1 MIYISTVKTLPEIP
15 ELNEE
20 DSLYILY
27 KNTETVKM
35 ADVEILCNMLSK
47 KHFEEFED
55 KNDMLVVFGIILSQL
70 KEDEDCILVDNT
82 LPIPKR
88 FEDRVKKLAKQT
100 RTSKKKSTV
109 KRTAKKE
116 AVEKPPKAEDKK
128 EDVIPAKEASPLE
141 AHAENPYIHEI
152 EDIHEIEGA
161 MEIAFGD
168 KGSEKT
174 LDKPTEIKDEPMEIA
189 FGSEALEE
197 VLAEPEKTTKAELE
211 EAEEILAEPEKIAT
225 AEPEEP
231 EDIFAGLIDDPMS
244 VPDDAPEKLQ
254 ELIKADAPDDY
265 PFPESMFYMD
275 VAQTIATAKSDAE
288 IETELTALNNGKN
301 TLWEKVKP
309 VLTKAK
315 VIVGKSN

>member
-70 KEDEDCILVDNT
+70 KENEDCILVDNT
-82 LPIPKR
+82 LPVPKR

-100 RTSKKKSTV
+100 KTAKKKSTA
-109 KRTAKKE
+109 KRTTKKKPVAGVTASQDMSERTDQLVGVPEE
-116 AVEKPPKAEDKK
+116 AWGVD
-128 EDVIPAKEASPLE
+128 
-141 AHAENPYIHEI
+141 EI
-152 EDIHEIEGA
+152 VFE
-161 MEIAFGD
+161 
-168 KGSEKT
+168 SET
-174 LDKPTEIKDEPMEIA
+174 P
-189 FGSEALEE
+189 E
-197 VLAEPEKTTKAELE
+197 VPAEPEKITKAEPE

-231 EDIFAGLIDDPMS
+231 EDIFAGLIDDPAS

-265 PFPESMFYMD
+265 PFPISMFYTD
-275 VAQTIATAKSDAE
+275 VAQAIANAKSDAE
-288 IETELTALNNGKN
+288 IETELTAINNGKDS
-301 TLWEKVKP
+301 LWKKTKP

-315 VIVGKSN
+315 VIVGKSITHSS

>member
-82 LPIPKR
+82 LPVPKR

-100 RTSKKKSTV
+100 KTAKKKSTA
-109 KRTAKKE
+109 KRTAKK
-116 AVEKPPKAEDKK
+116 KPVAG
-128 EDVIPAKEASPLE
+128 VTASQ
-141 AHAENPYIHEI
+141 
-152 EDIHEIEGA
+152 D
-161 MEIAFGD
+161 M
-168 KGSEKT
+168 SERT
-174 LDKPTEIKDEPMEIA
+174 DQLVGVPE
-189 FGSEALEE
+189 EALGVDEIVFESETSE
-197 VLAEPEKTTKAELE
+197 VPAEPEKTT
-211 EAEEILAEPEKIAT
+211 T

-231 EDIFAGLIDDPMS
+231 EDILAGLIDDPTS

-265 PFPESMFYMD
+265 PFPVSMFYMD
-275 VAQTIATAKSDAE
+275 IAQAIANAKSDAE
-288 IETELTALNNGKN
+288 IETELTAVNNGKDS
-301 TLWEKVKP
+301 LWKKTKP
-309 VLTKAK
+309 VLAKAK
-315 VIVGKSN
+315 KIVGK

>member
-70 KEDEDCILVDNT
+70 KEYEDCILVDNT
-82 LPIPKR
+82 LPVPKR
-88 FEDRVKKLAKQT
+88 FENHVRKLAKQT
-100 RTSKKKSTV
+100 RTSKKKSTA
-109 KRTAKKE
+109 KRTANKKPVAGVTASQDMSERTDQLVGVPKE
-116 AVEKPPKAEDKK
+116 AWGVD
-128 EDVIPAKEASPLE
+128 
-141 AHAENPYIHEI
+141 EI
-152 EDIHEIEGA
+152 VFE
-161 MEIAFGD
+161 
-168 KGSEKT
+168 SET
-174 LDKPTEIKDEPMEIA
+174 P
-189 FGSEALEE
+189 E
-197 VLAEPEKTTKAELE
+197 VP
-211 EAEEILAEPEKIAT
+211 AEPEKIT
-225 AEPEEP
+225 KAEPEEP
-231 EDIFAGLIDDPMS
+231 EDIFAGLIDDPTS

-265 PFPESMFYMD
+265 PFPISMFYMD
-275 VAQTIATAKSDAE
+275 VAQAIANAKSDAE
-288 IETELTALNNGKN
+288 IETELTAINNGKDS
-301 TLWEKVKP
+301 LWKKTKP

-315 VIVGKSN
+315 VIVGNETV

>member
-20 DSLYILY
+20 DSLYIMY

-82 LPIPKR
+82 LPVPKR

-100 RTSKKKSTV
+100 KTAKKKSTA
-109 KRTAKKE
+109 KRTAKKKPVAEVTISQDMSERTDQLVGVPEE
-116 AVEKPPKAEDKK
+116 AW
-128 EDVIPAKEASPLE
+128 
-141 AHAENPYIHEI
+141 EI
-152 EDIHEIEGA
+152 D
-161 MEIAFGD
+161 EIAFGD
-168 KGSEKT
+168 TEPEKT

-189 FGSEALEE
+189 FGIEDPEE
-197 VLAEPEKTTKAELE
+197 IPTEPEKLAEAEL
-211 EAEEILAEPEKIAT
+211 
-225 AEPEEP
+225 EEP
-231 EDIFAGLIDDPMS
+231 EDIFDDSIDGPAS

-254 ELIKADAPDDY
+254 KLIKADVPSDY

-275 VAQTIATAKSDAE
+275 VAQTIATAKDDNE
-288 IETELTALNNGKN
+288 IKKELIAVNNGKDS
-301 TLWEKVKP
+301 LWKKTKP
-309 VLTKAK
+309 VLAEAK
-315 VIVGKSN
+315 EIVGK

>member
-82 LPIPKR
+82 LPVPKR
-88 FEDRVKKLAKQT
+88 FEDRVKKLAKQIKT
-100 RTSKKKSTV
+100 AKKKSAV
-109 KRTAKKE
+109 KRTANKKPVAGVTASQDMSEITDQLVGVPEE
-116 AVEKPPKAEDKK
+116 AWGIDEIVFVEPEEAE
-128 EDVIPAKEASPLE
+128 EIPAEP
-141 AHAENPYIHEI
+141 
-152 EDIHEIEGA
+152 
-161 MEIAFGD
+161 
-168 KGSEKT
+168 EKV
-174 LDKPTEIKDEPMEIA
+174 
-189 FGSEALEE
+189 S
-197 VLAEPEKTTKAELE
+197 AEPEKTAK
-211 EAEEILAEPEKIAT
+211 

-231 EDIFAGLIDDPMS
+231 EDIFAGLIDDPTS

-254 ELIKADAPDDY
+254 ELIKADVPDDY
-265 PFPESMFYMD
+265 PFPESMFYMG
-275 VAQTIATAKSDAE
+275 VAQTIATAKDDNE
-288 IETELTALNNGKN
+288 IKKELTAVNNGKDS
-301 TLWEKVKP
+301 LWKKTKP
-309 VLTKAK
+309 VLAEAK
-315 VIVGKSN
+315 EIVGK

>member
-109 KRTAKKE
+109 KRTANKKPVAGVTASQDMSERTDQLVGVPEE
-116 AVEKPPKAEDKK
+116 AWGVD
-128 EDVIPAKEASPLE
+128 
-141 AHAENPYIHEI
+141 EI
-152 EDIHEIEGA
+152 VFE
-161 MEIAFGD
+161 
-168 KGSEKT
+168 SET
-174 LDKPTEIKDEPMEIA
+174 P
-189 FGSEALEE
+189 E
-197 VLAEPEKTTKAELE
+197 VPAEPKKITKAEPE

-231 EDIFAGLIDDPMS
+231 EDIFAGLIDDPAS

-265 PFPESMFYMD
+265 PFPISMFYMD
-275 VAQTIATAKSDAE
+275 VAQAIANAKSDAE
-288 IETELTALNNGKN
+288 IETELTAINNGKDS
-301 TLWEKVKP
+301 LWKKTKP

-315 VIVGKSN
+315 VIVGK

>member
-109 KRTAKKE
+109 KRTANKKPVAGVTASQDTRERTDQLVGVPEE
-116 AVEKPPKAEDKK
+116 AWGVD
-128 EDVIPAKEASPLE
+128 
-141 AHAENPYIHEI
+141 EI
-152 EDIHEIEGA
+152 VFE
-161 MEIAFGD
+161 
-168 KGSEKT
+168 SET
-174 LDKPTEIKDEPMEIA
+174 P
-189 FGSEALEE
+189 E
-197 VLAEPEKTTKAELE
+197 VLAEPEKITKAEPE
-211 EAEEILAEPEKIAT
+211 EAEEILAEPEKIPAEPEKITT

-231 EDIFAGLIDDPMS
+231 EDIFAGLIDDPTS

-265 PFPESMFYMD
+265 PFPISMFYMD
-275 VAQTIATAKSDAE
+275 VAQAIANAKSDAE
-288 IETELTALNNGKN
+288 IETELTAINNGKDS
-301 TLWEKVKP
+301 LWKKTKP

-315 VIVGKSN
+315 EIVGNETV

>member
-88 FEDRVKKLAKQT
+88 FEDRVRKMAKQAKAT
-100 RTSKKKSTV
+100 KKKSAV
-109 KRTAKKE
+109 KRTANKKPVAGVTASQDMSERTDQLVGVPEE
-116 AVEKPPKAEDKK
+116 AWGID
-128 EDVIPAKEASPLE
+128 
-141 AHAENPYIHEI
+141 EI
-152 EDIHEIEGA
+152 VFE
-161 MEIAFGD
+161 
-168 KGSEKT
+168 SET
-174 LDKPTEIKDEPMEIA
+174 P
-189 FGSEALEE
+189 E
-197 VLAEPEKTTKAELE
+197 VPAEPEKITKAEPE
-211 EAEEILAEPEKIAT
+211 EVEEILAEPEKIAT

-231 EDIFAGLIDDPMS
+231 EDIFAGLIDDPTS

-288 IETELTALNNGKN
+288 IETELTAINNGKDS
-301 TLWEKVKP
+301 LWKKTKP

-315 VIVGKSN
+315 VIVGK

>member
-35 ADVEILCNMLSK
+35 ADVEVLCNIPAEK
-47 KHFEEFED
+47 CFEEFED
-55 KNDMLVVFGIILSQL
+55 RNDMLVVFGIILSQL
-70 KEDEDCILVDNT
+70 KEYEDCILVDNT
-82 LPIPKR
+82 LPVPKR
-88 FEDRVKKLAKQT
+88 FENHVRKLAKQT

-109 KRTAKKE
+109 KRTANKKPVAGVTASQDMSERTDQLVGVPEE
-116 AVEKPPKAEDKK
+116 AWGVD
-128 EDVIPAKEASPLE
+128 
-141 AHAENPYIHEI
+141 EI
-152 EDIHEIEGA
+152 VFE
-161 MEIAFGD
+161 
-168 KGSEKT
+168 SET
-174 LDKPTEIKDEPMEIA
+174 P
-189 FGSEALEE
+189 E
-197 VLAEPEKTTKAELE
+197 VPAEPEKITKAEPE

-231 EDIFAGLIDDPMS
+231 EDIFAGLIDDPAS

-265 PFPESMFYMD
+265 PFPISMFYMD
-275 VAQTIATAKSDAE
+275 VAQAIANAKSDAE
-288 IETELTALNNGKN
+288 IETELTAINNGKDS
-301 TLWEKVKP
+301 LWKKTKP

-315 VIVGKSN
+315 VIVGKSITHSS

>member
-100 RTSKKKSTV
+100 RISKKKSTV
-109 KRTAKKE
+109 KRTANKKPVAGVTASQDMSERTDQLVGVPEE
-116 AVEKPPKAEDKK
+116 AWGVD
-128 EDVIPAKEASPLE
+128 
-141 AHAENPYIHEI
+141 EI
-152 EDIHEIEGA
+152 VFE
-161 MEIAFGD
+161 
-168 KGSEKT
+168 SET
-174 LDKPTEIKDEPMEIA
+174 P
-189 FGSEALEE
+189 E
-197 VLAEPEKTTKAELE
+197 VPAEPEKITIAEPE
-211 EAEEILAEPEKIAT
+211 EAEEIPTEPEKLTEADLK
-225 AEPEEP
+225 EP
-231 EDIFAGLIDDPMS
+231 EDIFDGLIDDPTS

-288 IETELTALNNGKN
+288 IETELTALNNGEDS
-301 TLWEKVKP
+301 LWKKTKP

-315 VIVGKSN
+315 KIVGK

>member
-35 ADVEILCNMLSK
+35 ADVEVLCNIQAEK
-47 KHFEEFED
+47 CFEEFED
-55 KNDMLVVFGIILSQL
+55 RNDMLVTFGIILSKL

-82 LPIPKR
+82 LPVPKR
-88 FEDRVKKLAKQT
+88 FEDRVRKMAKQT

-109 KRTAKKE
+109 KRTANKKPVAGVTASQDMSERTDQLVGVPEE
-116 AVEKPPKAEDKK
+116 AWGVD
-128 EDVIPAKEASPLE
+128 
-141 AHAENPYIHEI
+141 EI
-152 EDIHEIEGA
+152 VFE
-161 MEIAFGD
+161 
-168 KGSEKT
+168 SET
-174 LDKPTEIKDEPMEIA
+174 P
-189 FGSEALEE
+189 E
-197 VLAEPEKTTKAELE
+197 VPAEPEKITIAEPE

-225 AEPEEP
+225 VEPEEP
-231 EDIFAGLIDDPMS
+231 EDIFAGLIDDPTS

-288 IETELTALNNGKN
+288 IETELTTLNNGKN

-315 VIVGKSN
+315 VIVGK

>member
-82 LPIPKR
+82 LPVPKR
-88 FEDRVKKLAKQT
+88 FEDHVKKLAKQT
-100 RTSKKKSTV
+100 RTSKKKSTA
-109 KRTAKKE
+109 KRTAKK
-116 AVEKPPKAEDKK
+116 KPVAE
-128 EDVIPAKEASPLE
+128 ITASQDMS
-141 AHAENPYIHEI
+141 EI
-152 EDIHEIEGA
+152 TDQLVGVPEGGWGLDEIVFE
-161 MEIAFGD
+161 
-168 KGSEKT
+168 SET
-174 LDKPTEIKDEPMEIA
+174 P
-189 FGSEALEE
+189 E
-197 VLAEPEKTTKAELE
+197 VP
-211 EAEEILAEPEKIAT
+211 AEPEKIAT

-231 EDIFAGLIDDPMS
+231 EDIFAGLIDDPAS

-265 PFPESMFYMD
+265 PFPVSMFYMD
-275 VAQTIATAKSDAE
+275 IAQAIANAKSDAE
-288 IETELTALNNGKN
+288 IETELTAINNGEDS
-301 TLWEKVKP
+301 LWKKTKP
-309 VLTKAK
+309 VLAKAK
-315 VIVGKSN
+315 KIVGK

>member
-35 ADVEILCNMLSK
+35 ADVEVLCNIPAEK
-47 KHFEEFED
+47 CFEEFED
-55 KNDMLVVFGIILSQL
+55 RNDMLVTFGIILSQL

-82 LPIPKR
+82 LPVPKR

-109 KRTAKKE
+109 KRTTKKKPVAGVTASQDMSERTDQLVGVPEE
-116 AVEKPPKAEDKK
+116 AWGVDEIVFESETPE
-128 EDVIPAKEASPLE
+128 IP
-141 AHAENPYIHEI
+141 
-152 EDIHEIEGA
+152 
-161 MEIAFGD
+161 
-168 KGSEKT
+168 
-174 LDKPTEIKDEPMEIA
+174 
-189 FGSEALEE
+189 
-197 VLAEPEKTTKAELE
+197 AEPEKITKAEPE
-211 EAEEILAEPEKIAT
+211 EAEEILAEPEEIPT
-225 AEPEEP
+225 EPEKLTEADLKEP
-231 EDIFAGLIDDPMS
+231 EDIFDGLIDDPTS

-275 VAQTIATAKSDAE
+275 VAQTIANAKSDAE
-288 IETELTALNNGKN
+288 IETELTTLNNGKN

-315 VIVGKSN
+315 VIVGKSITHSS

>member
-88 FEDRVKKLAKQT
+88 FEDRVRKMAKQAKAT
-100 RTSKKKSTV
+100 KKKSAV
-109 KRTAKKE
+109 KRTANKKPVAGVTASQDMSERTDQLVGVPEE
-116 AVEKPPKAEDKK
+116 AWGVD
-128 EDVIPAKEASPLE
+128 
-141 AHAENPYIHEI
+141 EI
-152 EDIHEIEGA
+152 VFE
-161 MEIAFGD
+161 
-168 KGSEKT
+168 SET
-174 LDKPTEIKDEPMEIA
+174 P
-189 FGSEALEE
+189 E
-197 VLAEPEKTTKAELE
+197 VPAEPEKITKAEPE
-211 EAEEILAEPEKIAT
+211 EVEEILAEPEKIAT

-231 EDIFAGLIDDPMS
+231 EDIFAGLIDDPTS

-265 PFPESMFYMD
+265 PFPVSMFYMD
-275 VAQTIATAKSDAE
+275 IAQAIANAKNDAE
-288 IETELTALNNGKN
+288 IETELTAVNNGEDS
-301 TLWEKVKP
+301 LWKKTKP
-309 VLTKAK
+309 VLAKAK
-315 VIVGKSN
+315 KIVGK

>member
-109 KRTAKKE
+109 KRTANKKPVAGVTASQDMRERTDQLVGVPEE
-116 AVEKPPKAEDKK
+116 AWGVD
-128 EDVIPAKEASPLE
+128 
-141 AHAENPYIHEI
+141 EI
-152 EDIHEIEGA
+152 VFE
-161 MEIAFGD
+161 
-168 KGSEKT
+168 SET
-174 LDKPTEIKDEPMEIA
+174 P
-189 FGSEALEE
+189 E
-197 VLAEPEKTTKAELE
+197 VPAEPEKITKAEPE

-231 EDIFAGLIDDPMS
+231 EDIFAGLIDDPAS

-265 PFPESMFYMD
+265 PFPISMFYMD
-275 VAQTIATAKSDAE
+275 VAQAIANAKSDAE
-288 IETELTALNNGKN
+288 IETELTAINNGKDS
-301 TLWEKVKP
+301 LWKKTKP

-315 VIVGKSN
+315 VIVGK

>member
-35 ADVEILCNMLSK
+35 ADVEVLCNIPTEK
-47 KHFEEFED
+47 CFEEFED
-55 KNDMLVVFGIILSQL
+55 RNDMLVTFGIILSQL

-82 LPIPKR
+82 LPVPKR
-88 FEDRVKKLAKQT
+88 FEDRVRKMAKQT
-100 RTSKKKSTV
+100 KTTKKKSTA
-109 KRTAKKE
+109 KKTTKKE
-116 AVEKPPKAEDKK
+116 AVAGVTASQDMSERTDQLVGVPEEAWGVDEIVFESETPEVPVEPEKITK
-128 EDVIPAKEASPLE
+128 
-141 AHAENPYIHEI
+141 
-152 EDIHEIEGA
+152 
-161 MEIAFGD
+161 
-168 KGSEKT
+168 
-174 LDKPTEIKDEPMEIA
+174 
-189 FGSEALEE
+189 
-197 VLAEPEKTTKAELE
+197 AEPEEV
-211 EAEEILAEPEKIAT
+211 EEILAEPEKIAT
-225 AEPEEP
+225 VEPEEP
-231 EDIFAGLIDDPMS
+231 EDIFAGLIDDPTS

-288 IETELTALNNGKN
+288 IETELTTLNNGKN

-315 VIVGKSN
+315 VIVGK

>member
-20 DSLYILY
+20 DSLYIMY

-88 FEDRVKKLAKQT
+88 FEDRVRKMAKQAKAT
-100 RTSKKKSTV
+100 KKKSAV
-109 KRTAKKE
+109 KRTANKKPVAGVTASQDMSERTDQLVGVPEE
-116 AVEKPPKAEDKK
+116 AWGVD
-128 EDVIPAKEASPLE
+128 
-141 AHAENPYIHEI
+141 EI
-152 EDIHEIEGA
+152 VFE
-161 MEIAFGD
+161 
-168 KGSEKT
+168 SET
-174 LDKPTEIKDEPMEIA
+174 P
-189 FGSEALEE
+189 E
-197 VLAEPEKTTKAELE
+197 VPAEPEKITKAEPE
-211 EAEEILAEPEKIAT
+211 EVEEILAEPEKIAT

-231 EDIFAGLIDDPMS
+231 EDIFAGLIDDPTS

-288 IETELTALNNGKN
+288 IETELTAINNGKDS
-301 TLWEKVKP
+301 LWKKTKP

-315 VIVGKSN
+315 VIVGK

>member
-88 FEDRVKKLAKQT
+88 FEDRVKKLAKQI
-100 RTSKKKSTV
+100 RTSKKKSAV
-109 KRTAKKE
+109 KRTANKKPVAGGTASQDMSEITDQLVGVSEE
-116 AVEKPPKAEDKK
+116 AWGID
-128 EDVIPAKEASPLE
+128 
-141 AHAENPYIHEI
+141 
-152 EDIHEIEGA
+152 
-161 MEIAFGD
+161 EIAFGD
-168 KGSEKT
+168 TESEKT

-189 FGSEALEE
+189 FGIEDPEE
-197 VLAEPEKTTKAELE
+197 IPTEPEKLT
-211 EAEEILAEPEKIAT
+211 EADLK
-225 AEPEEP
+225 EP
-231 EDIFAGLIDDPMS
+231 EDIFDGLIDDPTS

-254 ELIKADAPDDY
+254 ELIKADTPDDY
-265 PFPESMFYMD
+265 PFPVSMFYMN
-275 VAQTIATAKSDAE
+275 VAQVIANAKSDAE
-288 IETELTALNNGKN
+288 IKTGLTAINDGKDS
-301 TLWEKVKP
+301 LWEKTKP
-309 VLTKAK
+309 VLAEAK
-315 VIVGKSN
+315 EIVGK

>member
-82 LPIPKR
+82 LPVPKR
-88 FEDRVKKLAKQT
+88 FEDRVKKLVKQT
-100 RTSKKKSTV
+100 RTSKKKSTA
-109 KRTAKKE
+109 KRTAKK
-116 AVEKPPKAEDKK
+116 KPVAE
-128 EDVIPAKEASPLE
+128 VTASQ
-141 AHAENPYIHEI
+141 
-152 EDIHEIEGA
+152 D
-161 MEIAFGD
+161 M
-168 KGSEKT
+168 SEKT
-174 LDKPTEIKDEPMEIA
+174 DQLVGVPEEGWGVDEIVFE
-189 FGSEALEE
+189 SETPE
-197 VLAEPEKTTKAELE
+197 VPAELEKITIAEHE
-211 EAEEILAEPEKIAT
+211 EAEEILAEPEKVP
-225 AEPEEP
+225 AEPEKIAIAEP
-231 EDIFAGLIDDPMS
+231 EDIFAGLIDDPTS

-265 PFPESMFYMD
+265 PFPVSMFYMN
-275 VAQTIATAKSDAE
+275 VAQAIANAKSDAE
-288 IETELTALNNGKN
+288 IKTELTAINNGKDS
-301 TLWEKVKP
+301 LWKKTKP
-309 VLTKAK
+309 VLAKAK
-315 VIVGKSN
+315 KIVGK

>member
-109 KRTAKKE
+109 KRTAKKKPVAGVTASQDMSERTDQLVGVPEE
-116 AVEKPPKAEDKK
+116 AWGVD
-128 EDVIPAKEASPLE
+128 
-141 AHAENPYIHEI
+141 EI
-152 EDIHEIEGA
+152 VFE
-161 MEIAFGD
+161 
-168 KGSEKT
+168 SET
-174 LDKPTEIKDEPMEIA
+174 P
-189 FGSEALEE
+189 E
-197 VLAEPEKTTKAELE
+197 VPAEPEKITKAEPE

-231 EDIFAGLIDDPMS
+231 EDIFAGLIDDPAS

-254 ELIKADAPDDY
+254 ELIKANAPDDY
-265 PFPESMFYMD
+265 PFPISMFYMD
-275 VAQTIATAKSDAE
+275 VAQAIANAKSDAE
-288 IETELTALNNGKN
+288 IETELTAINNGKDS
-301 TLWEKVKP
+301 LWKKTKP

-315 VIVGKSN
+315 VIVGK

>member
-35 ADVEILCNMLSK
+35 ADVEVLCNIPAEK
-47 KHFEEFED
+47 CFEEFED
-55 KNDMLVVFGIILSQL
+55 RNDMLVTFGIILSKL

-82 LPIPKR
+82 LPVPKR
-88 FEDRVKKLAKQT
+88 FEDRVRKMAKQT

-109 KRTAKKE
+109 KRTANKKPVAGVTASQDMSERTDQLVGVPEE
-116 AVEKPPKAEDKK
+116 AWGVD
-128 EDVIPAKEASPLE
+128 
-141 AHAENPYIHEI
+141 EI
-152 EDIHEIEGA
+152 VFE
-161 MEIAFGD
+161 
-168 KGSEKT
+168 SET
-174 LDKPTEIKDEPMEIA
+174 P
-189 FGSEALEE
+189 E
-197 VLAEPEKTTKAELE
+197 VPAEPEKITKAEPE

-231 EDIFAGLIDDPMS
+231 EDIFAGLIDDPAS

-265 PFPESMFYMD
+265 PFPISMFYMD
-275 VAQTIATAKSDAE
+275 VAQAIANAKSDAE
-288 IETELTALNNGKN
+288 IETELTAINNGKDS
-301 TLWEKVKP
+301 LWKKTKP

-315 VIVGKSN
+315 VIVGK

>member
-35 ADVEILCNMLSK
+35 ADVEVLCNIPAEK
-47 KHFEEFED
+47 CFEEFED
-55 KNDMLVVFGIILSQL
+55 RNDMLVTFGIILSKL

-82 LPIPKR
+82 LPVPKR
-88 FEDRVKKLAKQT
+88 FEDRVRKMAKQT

-109 KRTAKKE
+109 KRTTKKKPVAGVTASQDMSERTDQLVGVPEE
-116 AVEKPPKAEDKK
+116 AWGVD
-128 EDVIPAKEASPLE
+128 
-141 AHAENPYIHEI
+141 EI
-152 EDIHEIEGA
+152 VFE
-161 MEIAFGD
+161 
-168 KGSEKT
+168 SET
-174 LDKPTEIKDEPMEIA
+174 P
-189 FGSEALEE
+189 E
-197 VLAEPEKTTKAELE
+197 VPAEPEKITKAEPK

-231 EDIFAGLIDDPMS
+231 EDIFAGLIDDPAS

-265 PFPESMFYMD
+265 PFPISMFYMD
-275 VAQTIATAKSDAE
+275 VAQAIANAKSDAE
-288 IETELTALNNGKN
+288 IETELTAINNGKDS
-301 TLWEKVKP
+301 LWKKTKP

-315 VIVGKSN
+315 VIVGK

>member
-116 AVEKPPKAEDKK
+116 AVAGVTASQDMSERTDQLVGVPEEAWGVDEIVFESETPEVPVEPEKITK
-128 EDVIPAKEASPLE
+128 
-141 AHAENPYIHEI
+141 
-152 EDIHEIEGA
+152 
-161 MEIAFGD
+161 
-168 KGSEKT
+168 
-174 LDKPTEIKDEPMEIA
+174 
-189 FGSEALEE
+189 
-197 VLAEPEKTTKAELE
+197 AEPEEV
-211 EAEEILAEPEKIAT
+211 EEILAEPEKIAT
-225 AEPEEP
+225 VEPEEP
-231 EDIFAGLIDDPMS
+231 EDIFAGLIDDPTS

-265 PFPESMFYMD
+265 PFPISMFYMD

-288 IETELTALNNGKN
+288 IETELTTLNNGKN

-315 VIVGKSN
+315 VIVGK

>member
-70 KEDEDCILVDNT
+70 KENEDCILVDNT
-82 LPIPKR
+82 LPVPKR

-100 RTSKKKSTV
+100 KTAKKKSTA
-109 KRTAKKE
+109 KRTTKKKPVAGVTASQDMSERTDQLVGVPEE
-116 AVEKPPKAEDKK
+116 AWGVD
-128 EDVIPAKEASPLE
+128 
-141 AHAENPYIHEI
+141 EI
-152 EDIHEIEGA
+152 VFE
-161 MEIAFGD
+161 
-168 KGSEKT
+168 SET
-174 LDKPTEIKDEPMEIA
+174 P
-189 FGSEALEE
+189 E
-197 VLAEPEKTTKAELE
+197 VPAEPEKITKAEPE

-231 EDIFAGLIDDPMS
+231 EDIFAGLIDDPAS

-265 PFPESMFYMD
+265 PFPISMFYMD
-275 VAQTIATAKSDAE
+275 VAQAIANAKSDAE
-288 IETELTALNNGKN
+288 IETELTAINNGKDS
-301 TLWEKVKP
+301 LWKKTKP

-315 VIVGKSN
+315 VIVGKSTTHHLG

>member
-109 KRTAKKE
+109 KRTANKKPVAGVTASQDTRERTDQLVGVPEE
-116 AVEKPPKAEDKK
+116 AWGVD
-128 EDVIPAKEASPLE
+128 
-141 AHAENPYIHEI
+141 EI
-152 EDIHEIEGA
+152 VFE
-161 MEIAFGD
+161 
-168 KGSEKT
+168 SET
-174 LDKPTEIKDEPMEIA
+174 P
-189 FGSEALEE
+189 E
-197 VLAEPEKTTKAELE
+197 VLAEPEKITKAEPE

-231 EDIFAGLIDDPMS
+231 EDIFAGLIDDPAS

-288 IETELTALNNGKN
+288 IETELTAINNGKDS
-301 TLWEKVKP
+301 LWKKTKP

-315 VIVGKSN
+315 VIVGK

>member
-1 MIYISTVKTLPEIP
+1 MIYISTVRTLPEIP

-70 KEDEDCILVDNT
+70 KEYEDCILVDNT

-109 KRTAKKE
+109 KRTAKKKPVAGVTASQDMSERTDQLVGVPEE
-116 AVEKPPKAEDKK
+116 AWGVD
-128 EDVIPAKEASPLE
+128 
-141 AHAENPYIHEI
+141 EI
-152 EDIHEIEGA
+152 VFE
-161 MEIAFGD
+161 
-168 KGSEKT
+168 SET
-174 LDKPTEIKDEPMEIA
+174 P
-189 FGSEALEE
+189 E
-197 VLAEPEKTTKAELE
+197 VPAEPEKITKAEPE
-211 EAEEILAEPEKIAT
+211 EVEEILAEPEKIAT

-231 EDIFAGLIDDPMS
+231 EDIFAGLIDDPTS

-275 VAQTIATAKSDAE
+275 VAQTIANAKSDAE
-288 IETELTALNNGKN
+288 IETELTTLNNGKN

-315 VIVGKSN
+315 VIVGNETV

>member
-109 KRTAKKE
+109 KRTANKKPVAGVTASQDMSERTDQLVGVPEE
-116 AVEKPPKAEDKK
+116 AWGVD
-128 EDVIPAKEASPLE
+128 
-141 AHAENPYIHEI
+141 EI
-152 EDIHEIEGA
+152 VFE
-161 MEIAFGD
+161 
-168 KGSEKT
+168 SET
-174 LDKPTEIKDEPMEIA
+174 P
-189 FGSEALEE
+189 E
-197 VLAEPEKTTKAELE
+197 VPAEPEKITKAEPE

-225 AEPEEP
+225 AKPEKP
-231 EDIFAGLIDDPMS
+231 EDIFAGLIDDPTS

-265 PFPESMFYMD
+265 PFPVSMFYMD
-275 VAQTIATAKSDAE
+275 IAQAIANAKSDAE
-288 IETELTALNNGKN
+288 IETELTAVNNGKDS
-301 TLWEKVKP
+301 LWKKTKP
-309 VLTKAK
+309 VLAKAK
-315 VIVGKSN
+315 EIVGK

>member
-88 FEDRVKKLAKQT
+88 FEDRMKKLAKQAKAT
-100 RTSKKKSTV
+100 KKKSAT
-109 KRTAKKE
+109 KKAAKKE
-116 AVEKPPKAEDKK
+116 AWGID
-128 EDVIPAKEASPLE
+128 
-141 AHAENPYIHEI
+141 
-152 EDIHEIEGA
+152 
-161 MEIAFGD
+161 EIAFGD
-168 KGSEKT
+168 VESEKT

-189 FGSEALEE
+189 FEDEYPKDVPTEPKKLTE
-197 VLAEPEKTTKAELE
+197 AEPE

>member
-55 KNDMLVVFGIILSQL
+55 KNDMLVTFGIILSQL

-82 LPIPKR
+82 LPVPKR
-88 FEDRVKKLAKQT
+88 FEDRVRKMAKQT
-100 RTSKKKSTV
+100 KTAKKKSTA
-109 KRTAKKE
+109 KKTTKKE

-141 AHAENPYIHEI
+141 THAENPYIPEI
-152 EDIHEIEGA
+152 KDIHEIEGA

-189 FGSEALEE
+189 FGIEDPKEIPT
-197 VLAEPEKTTKAELE
+197 EPEKLT
-211 EAEEILAEPEKIAT
+211 EADLKET
-225 AEPEEP
+225 
-231 EDIFAGLIDDPMS
+231 EDIFDGLIDDPTS

-265 PFPESMFYMD
+265 PFPISMFYMD
-275 VAQTIATAKSDAE
+275 VAQAIANAKSDAE
-288 IETELTALNNGKN
+288 IETELTTLNNGKN

-315 VIVGKSN
+315 VIVGKSTTHSS